1 MKTILITGGAGFI
14 GSHFVRYFLDKY
26 PQYQIINI
34 DLLTYAGS
42 LKHLQCIENH
52 PRHHFIQGDITH
64 RPLIENLF
72 QQYSI
77 DGVIHFAAESHV
89 DRSIQNPDIF
99 VHTNIMGTQ
108 ILLDTAKN
116 TWQNAENTRF
126 HYISTDEV
134 YGSLGETGFFS
145 EESPLMPNSP
155 YSASKAAAEM
165 LVRAYTQT
173 FGLNTVISRSS
184 NNYGI
189 DQHDEKL
196 IPTIIRHALQEKPI
210 PIYGNGNHI
219 RDWLY
224 VSDHCRAIDA
234 VFHHGKSG
242 EVYNI
247 GGHCEYTNNQTAQ
260 TICRLL
266 DEKKPRPSGKYAD
279 LITSVTDRAGHDF
292 RYALNTQKIENQLSW
307 QPETDFIAGLNQ
319 TVDWYIP
326 YFLD

>member
-42 LKHLQCIENH
+42 LKHLQGIENH
-52 PRHHFIQGDITH
+52 PLHHFIYGDI
-64 RPLIENLF
+64 RNRSLIENLF

-77 DGVIHFAAESHV
+77 DAVIHFAAETHV

-189 DQHDEKL
+189 YQHDEKL

-224 VSDHCRAIDA
+224 VHDHCHAIDA
-234 VFHHGKSG
+234 VFHRGKSG

-307 QPETDFIAGLNQ
+307 QPETDFVTGLNQ

-326 YFLD
+326 YFLE

>member
-14 GSHFVRYFLDKY
+14 GSHFVRYFLEKY
-26 PQYQIINI
+26 PQYRLINV

-42 LKHLQCIENH
+42 LKHLQGIENH
-52 PRHHFIQGDITH
+52 PRHHFIYGDIRH
-64 RPLIENLF
+64 RSLIENLF

-77 DGVIHFAAESHV
+77 DAVIHFAAETHV

-116 TWQNAENTRF
+116 TWQKAENTRF

-134 YGSLGETGFFS
+134 YGSLGQTGFFS

-234 VFHHGKSG
+234 VFHRGKSG
-242 EVYNI
+242 EAYNI
-247 GGHCEYTNNQTAQ
+247 GGHCEYTNRQIAQ

-307 QPETDFIAGLNQ
+307 QPETDFVAGLNQ

-326 YFLD
+326 YFLE